1 MSVFV
6 VTYGYAADPI
16 ELNQVRPTHREWL
29 AALLEQGSLLAS
41 GPMVDRPAALLIFES
56 SSIEELN
63 ALLDSDPFELA
74 GMIGERTIEA
84 WNPVFGPFSE
94 AVK

>member
-6 VTYGYAADPI
+6 VTYGYDADPI

-29 AALLEQGSLLAS
+29 AQLLEKGTLLAS
-41 GPMVDRPAALLIFES
+41 GPMVDRPAALLVFKAD
-56 SSIEELN
+56 SIEELN
-63 ALLDSDPFELA
+63 SLLDGDPFELA

-94 AVK
+94 AAK